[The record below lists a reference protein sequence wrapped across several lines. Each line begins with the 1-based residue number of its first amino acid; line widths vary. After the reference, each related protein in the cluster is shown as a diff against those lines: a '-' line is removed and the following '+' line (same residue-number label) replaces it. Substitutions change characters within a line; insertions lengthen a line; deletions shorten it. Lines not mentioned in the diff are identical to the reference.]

1 MKIEHVLRPLDSTTI
16 NLKPRETPG
25 CRERSSRSE
34 RPNRMRRGVRVI
46 AAIVAAHRITFFKC
60 EKMWINELNFSTSSR
75 PIRVL
80 S

>member
-1 MKIEHVLRPLDSTTI
+1 
-16 NLKPRETPG
+16 
-25 CRERSSRSE
+25 
-34 RPNRMRRGVRVI
+34 MRRGVRVI